1 MFGGK
6 LEAMYGA
13 THAAE
18 RAEAGVAVQGQRKAR
33 GGADAHARLPGRVR
47 AGQAFVHAFVACTLL
62 NHATLV
68 SAQPIPRPATTTA
81 SSPIPTAKPPGA
93 APAEATAKAS
103 ANAPAKTPT
112 TTPATT
118 PETAG
123 NPGELDASGAPVAPP
138 VLPDPIRL
146 LGSEVAAGKRARLGW
161 HASNEVAG
169 LQADTPV
176 LVAHGVSPGPVLCLT
191 SAIHGDELNGIE
203 IVRRVYHSIDPETLA
218 GTLIGVPVVN
228 LVGFQRAS
236 RYLPDRRDLNRFF
249 PGNPRG
255 SLASRVAYSFFE
267 SVIRHCDYL
276 VDLHTGSFHRTNL
289 PQLRADL
296 SDPRILA
303 MTRGFGAIAVLHSN
317 DRDRSLRSA
326 ATRAGIAAVTIEAGE
341 PMRLQPEEVEQGVR
355 AIESLMDS
363 LGMISRFHLWV
374 DPQPVF
380 YESIWVRTSGSG
392 ILLGTVELGDRV
404 EVGQTLGAVV
414 DPVTNARDTL
424 KSPVR
429 GRILGKALNQIVMP
443 GFAAYR
449 VGIEQR
455 QEDLSVEATVDEGD
469 SHDEDAYDPLQLEGI
484 DPALEPEDV
493 E

>member
-1 MFGGK
+1 MTGARSGRIGVRSGGGRALGRAGRIACIGLAAARIAAADPIPPAAAPVPVPTTAPHAPTAPRAPRADAATGTAAAAAARATAAAGSRTAETPGSK
-6 LEAMYGA
+6 AGTSAGA
-13 THAAE
+13 AAE
-18 RAEAGVAVQGQRKAR
+18 
-33 GGADAHARLPGRVR
+33 
-47 AGQAFVHAFVACTLL
+47 
-62 NHATLV
+62 AT
-68 SAQPIPRPATTTA
+68 S
-81 SSPIPTAKPPGA
+81 PGA
-93 APAEATAKAS
+93 AAEAD
-103 ANAPAKTPT
+103 
-112 TTPATT
+112 
-118 PETAG
+118 
-123 NPGELDASGAPVAPP
+123 PGPH
-138 VLPDPIRL
+138 VLPEPVQL
-146 LGSEVAAGKRARLGW
+146 LGSAVAAGKRARLGW
-161 HASNEVAG
+161 HASNDVAG
-169 LQADTPV
+169 LQTDTPV
-176 LVAHGVSPGPVLCLT
+176 LVAHGVAPGPVLCLT
-191 SAIHGDELNGIE
+191 AAIHGDELNGIE

-236 RYLPDRRDLNRFF
+236 RYLPDRRDLNRYF

-276 VDLHTGSFHRTNL
+276 VDLHTGSFHRANL

-303 MTRGFGAIAVLHSN
+303 MTKGFGAIAVLHSN

-326 ATRAGIAAVTIEAGE
+326 AARAGIAAVTIEAGE

-380 YESIWVRTSGSG
+380 YDSIWVRTSGSG
-392 ILLGTVELGDRV
+392 ILLGAVELGDRV

-414 DPVTNARDTL
+414 DPVTNARNTL

-429 GRILGKALNQIVMP
+429 GRVLGKALNQIVMP
-443 GFAAYR
+443 GFAAFR

-455 QEDLSVEATVDEGD
+455 QEDLTIEPTVGEGD
-469 SHDEDAYDPLQLEGI
+469 THDEDAYDPLQLEGL
-484 DPALEPEDV
+484 DPALEEDV

>member
-1 MFGGK
+1 MAAPHSGRIPMR
-6 LEAMYGA
+6 EAL
-13 THAAE
+13 AAVL
-18 RAEAGVAVQGQRKAR
+18 GCVAICVGLAAPRS
-33 GGADAHARLPGRVR
+33 AD
-47 AGQAFVHAFVACTLL
+47 
-62 NHATLV
+62 
-68 SAQPIPRPATTTA
+68 AQPIPAATPSVQPAAKTPPPATAPAPPQAQPAT
-81 SSPIPTAKPPGA
+81 SPSP
-93 APAEATAKAS
+93 APKAEATAGA
-103 ANAPAKTPT
+103 TPT
-112 TTPATT
+112 PLPTPAPT
-118 PETAG
+118 PSADGAPTPG
-123 NPGELDASGAPVAPP
+123 NPGETAEAGGPPAPV

-146 LGSEVAAGKRARLGW
+146 LDGEVKAGTRAKLGW

-169 LQADTPV
+169 LQVDTPV

-203 IVRRVYHSIDPETLA
+203 IVRRVYHSIDPETLS

-249 PGNPRG
+249 PGNSRG

-303 MTRGFGAIAVLHSN
+303 MTKGFGAIAVLHSN

-392 ILLGTVELGDRV
+392 ILLGSVEVGDRV
-404 EVGQTLGAVV
+404 EIGQTLGAVV

-429 GRILGKALNQIVMP
+429 GRVLGKALNQVVMP
-443 GFAAYR
+443 GFAAFR

-455 QEDLSVEATVDEGD
+455 QQDLSVETTVGEGD
-469 SHDEDAYDPLQLEGI
+469 THDEDAYDPLQLEGI
-484 DPALEPEDV
+484 DPALEPEDI

>member
-1 MFGGK
+1 MGGARAGRK
-6 LEAMYGA
+6 GCRAALGVVVGLVALGLGILRSDPS
-13 THAAE
+13 AAE
-18 RAEAGVAVQGQRKAR
+18 TPRAPRAATRPVTTTPTAPATP
-33 GGADAHARLPGRVR
+33 APATR
-47 AGQAFVHAFVACTLL
+47 AGPP
-62 NHATLV
+62 
-68 SAQPIPRPATTTA
+68 SA
-81 SSPIPTAKPPGA
+81 SPSTKPSA
-93 APAEATAKAS
+93 AAA
-103 ANAPAKTPT
+103 
-112 TTPATT
+112 TPATT
-118 PETAG
+118 RAEATPPDPSIDPASDSALDSGGGAEDGAG
-123 NPGELDASGAPVAPP
+123 ESGVPT
-138 VLPDPIRL
+138 VLPEPIRL
-146 LGSEVAAGKRARLGW
+146 LGGEVEAGKRATLGW
-161 HASNEVAG
+161 HANNEVAG
-169 LQADTPV
+169 LQVDTPV

-203 IVRRVYHSIDPETLA
+203 IVRRVYHSIDPETLS

-267 SVIRHCDYL
+267 AVIRHCDYL
-276 VDLHTGSFHRTNL
+276 VDIHTGSFHRSNL

-303 MTRGFGAIAVLHSN
+303 MTKGFGAIAVLHSN

-326 ATRAGIAAVTIEAGE
+326 ATRAGMAAVTIEAGE

-363 LGMISRFHLWV
+363 LGMIARFHLWV

-392 ILLGTVELGDRV
+392 ILLGSVELGDRV
-404 EVGQTLGAVV
+404 EIGQTLGAVV

-429 GRILGKALNQIVMP
+429 GRVLGMALNQIVMP
-443 GFAAYR
+443 GFAAFR
-449 VGIEQR
+449 VGIESR
-455 QEDLSVEATVDEGD
+455 EEDIDLEATTGGEGD
-469 SHDEDAYDPLQLEGI
+469 THDEDGYDPLQLEGI
-484 DPALEPEDV
+484 DPSLEPDDV

>member
-1 MFGGK
+1 MGG
-6 LEAMYGA
+6 
-13 THAAE
+13 
-18 RAEAGVAVQGQRKAR
+18 
-33 GGADAHARLPGRVR
+33 VR
-47 AGQAFVHAFVACTLL
+47 AGRKECG
-62 NHATLV
+62 ATLGIV
-68 SAQPIPRPATTTA
+68 VGLVAVCLGILRTD
-81 SSPIPTAKPPGA
+81 PTAAETPRAPGA
-93 APAEATAKAS
+93 VASPGAPTPSVTPSVKPSVTPPAAATAPAEATPPGQPVD
-103 ANAPAKTPT
+103 PAVDSGTGAEDDGAAESGVPT
-112 TTPATT
+112 
-118 PETAG
+118 
-123 NPGELDASGAPVAPP
+123 
-138 VLPDPIRL
+138 VLPEPIRL
-146 LGSEVAAGKRARLGW
+146 LGGEVAAGKRATLGW

-169 LQADTPV
+169 LQVDTPV

-203 IVRRVYHSIDPETLA
+203 IVRRVYHSIDPETLS

-267 SVIRHCDYL
+267 AVIRHCDYL
-276 VDLHTGSFHRTNL
+276 VDIHTGSFHRSNL

-303 MTRGFGAIAVLHSN
+303 MTKGFGAIAVLHSN

-326 ATRAGIAAVTIEAGE
+326 ATRAGMAAVTIEAGE

-363 LGMISRFHLWV
+363 LGMIARFHLWV

-392 ILLGTVELGDRV
+392 ILLGSVELGDRV
-404 EVGQTLGAVV
+404 EIGQTLGAVV

-429 GRILGKALNQIVMP
+429 GRVLGMALNQIVMP
-443 GFAAYR
+443 GFAAFR
-449 VGIEQR
+449 VGIESR
-455 QEDLSVEATVDEGD
+455 EEDIDLDATTGAEGD
-469 SHDEDAYDPLQLEGI
+469 GDTHDEDAYDPLQLEGI
-484 DPALEPEDV
+484 DPSLEPDDV

>member
-1 MFGGK
+1 MGRG
-6 LEAMYGA
+6 L
-13 THAAE
+13 
-18 RAEAGVAVQGQRKAR
+18 AGRR
-33 GGADAHARLPGRVR
+33 SGGAIR
-47 AGQAFVHAFVACTLL
+47 AAMLGLVAFGLGL
-62 NHATLV
+62 SQV
-68 SAQPIPRPATTTA
+68 SNAPAQTPAQNRPVPAPAPA
-81 SSPIPTAKPPGA
+81 SSPTPAPVPKATPP
-93 APAEATAKAS
+93 APAPPAPDAAATGVVAAEASS
-103 ANAPAKTPT
+103 ATDPGIEGENGANGQPEVPAVM
-112 TTPATT
+112 
-118 PETAG
+118 PE
-123 NPGELDASGAPVAPP
+123 
-138 VLPDPIRL
+138 PIRL
-146 LGSEVAAGKRARLGW
+146 LGGEVEAGKRATLGW
-161 HASNEVAG
+161 HANNEVAG
-169 LQADTPV
+169 LQVDTPV
-176 LVAHGVSPGPVLCLT
+176 LIAHGVSPGPVLCLT

-236 RYLPDRRDLNRFF
+236 RYLPDRRDLNRYF

-267 SVIRHCDYL
+267 AVIRHCDYL

-296 SDPRILA
+296 SNPRILA
-303 MTRGFGAIAVLHSN
+303 MTKGFGAIAVLHSN

-363 LGMISRFHLWV
+363 LGMIARFHLWV

-392 ILLGTVELGDRV
+392 ILLSSVELGDRV
-404 EVGQTLGAVV
+404 EIGQTLGAVV
-414 DPVTNARDTL
+414 DPVSNARDVL

-429 GRILGKALNQIVMP
+429 GRVLGMALNQIVMP
-443 GFAAYR
+443 GFAAFR
-449 VGIEQR
+449 VGIESR
-455 QEDLSVEATVDEGD
+455 EEDIDLEAVNGSDGD
-469 SHDEDAYDPLQLEGI
+469 THDEDAYDPLQLEGI
-484 DPALEPEDV
+484 DSTLEPEDV

>member
-1 MFGGK
+1 MGGA
-6 LEAMYGA
+6 LGA
-13 THAAE
+13 RK
-18 RAEAGVAVQGQRKAR
+18 RAGRTAAGVGAVAASAWLALALIGVTPVALLVAP
-33 GGADAHARLPGRVR
+33 GDASA
-47 AGQAFVHAFVACTLL
+47 AGET
-62 NHATLV
+62 T
-68 SAQPIPRPATTTA
+68 RP
-81 SSPIPTAKPPGA
+81 A
-93 APAEATAKAS
+93 APAPAARTAATPPRAKAPTS
-103 ANAPAKTPT
+103 PAVRKVDPGVTDALDPRIDPAKDPGPDATGATGAPL
-112 TTPATT
+112 TPA
-118 PETAG
+118 
-123 NPGELDASGAPVAPP
+123 
-138 VLPDPIRL
+138 VLPEPIHL
-146 LGSEVAAGKRARLGW
+146 LESEVKAGTRARPGW

-169 LQADTPV
+169 LQVDTPV

-203 IVRRVYHSIDPETLA
+203 VVRRVYHSIDPETLS

-267 SVIRHCDYL
+267 RVIRHCDYL
-276 VDLHTGSFHRTNL
+276 VDIHTGSFHRTNL

-303 MTRGFGAIAVLHSN
+303 MTKGFGAIAVLHSN

-392 ILLGTVELGDRV
+392 ILLGSVELGDRV
-404 EVGQTLGAVV
+404 EIGQTLGAVV

-455 QEDLSVEATVDEGD
+455 QEDLSTETASDPADAVNGGDETD
-469 SHDEDAYDPLQLEGI
+469 SHDEDAYDPLQLEGL
-484 DPALEPEDV
+484 DPEPEDV

>member
-1 MFGGK
+1 MGRG
-6 LEAMYGA
+6 LVGWRRRRNSGAIRAAMLGLVALGLGLIPVSTAPAQTPGA
-13 THAAE
+13 TPPAPVPASPPTP
-18 RAEAGVAVQGQRKAR
+18 APVPQSTPPVPVNDPSQTGV
-33 GGADAHARLPGRVR
+33 
-47 AGQAFVHAFVACTLL
+47 VA
-62 NHATLV
+62 
-68 SAQPIPRPATTTA
+68 SEA
-81 SSPIPTAKPPGA
+81 SSATEPAIEGENGANGQPEIPA
-93 APAEATAKAS
+93 
-103 ANAPAKTPT
+103 
-112 TTPATT
+112 
-118 PETAG
+118 
-123 NPGELDASGAPVAPP
+123 
-138 VLPDPIRL
+138 VLPEPIRL
-146 LGSEVAAGKRARLGW
+146 LGGEVEAGKRATLGW
-161 HASNEVAG
+161 HANNEVAG
-169 LQADTPV
+169 LQVDTPV

-203 IVRRVYHSIDPETLA
+203 IVRRVYHSIDPETLS
-218 GTLIGVPVVN
+218 GTLIGVPLVN

-267 SVIRHCDYL
+267 AVIRHCDYL

-296 SDPRILA
+296 SNPRILA
-303 MTRGFGAIAVLHSN
+303 MTKGFGAIAVLHSN

-363 LGMISRFHLWV
+363 LGMIARFHLWV

-392 ILLGTVELGDRV
+392 ILLGAVELGDRV

-414 DPVTNARDTL
+414 DPVTNARDVL

-429 GRILGKALNQIVMP
+429 GKVLGMALNQIVMP
-443 GFAAYR
+443 GFAAFR
-449 VGIEQR
+449 VGIESREQDI
-455 QEDLSVEATVDEGD
+455 DLEAATSSDGD
-469 SHDEDAYDPLQLEGI
+469 THDEDAYDPLQLEGI
-484 DPALEPEDV
+484 DPSLEPEDV

>member
-1 MFGGK
+1 MGG
-6 LEAMYGA
+6 
-13 THAAE
+13 
-18 RAEAGVAVQGQRKAR
+18 
-33 GGADAHARLPGRVR
+33 VR
-47 AGQAFVHAFVACTLL
+47 AGRNAVGM
-62 NHATLV
+62 TLV
-68 SAQPIPRPATTTA
+68 VGRGLVALCVGLAVAGTAGAQATQPPVVRPRPPTAAT
-81 SSPIPTAKPPGA
+81 IPAAKPAAPPRPDPAKPPTQPTQPTAAKPGAPPAASPA
-93 APAEATAKAS
+93 AP
-103 ANAPAKTPT
+103 PG
-112 TTPATT
+112 TPAAT
-118 PETAG
+118 PRPGVAG
-123 NPGELDASGAPVAPP
+123 DSAMEGESGATDLPTAPV

-146 LGSEVAAGKRARLGW
+146 LDGEVKAGTQAKLGW

-176 LVAHGVSPGPVLCLT
+176 LVAHGTSPGPVLCLT

-203 IVRRVYHSIDPETLA
+203 IVRRVYHSIDPETLS

-276 VDLHTGSFHRTNL
+276 VDLHTGSFHRANL

-303 MTRGFGAIAVLHSN
+303 MTKGFGAIAVLHSN

-326 ATRAGIAAVTIEAGE
+326 ATHAGIAAVTIEAGE

-392 ILLGTVELGDRV
+392 ILLGSVELGDRV
-404 EVGQTLGAVV
+404 EIGQTLGRRRRSS
-414 DPVTNARDTL
+414 DQCPGHAR
-424 KSPVR
+424 SPLS
-429 GRILGKALNQIVMP
+429 G
-443 GFAAYR
+443 AASSGWR
-449 VGIEQR
+449 STR
-455 QEDLSVEATVDEGD
+455 S
-469 SHDEDAYDPLQLEGI
+469 
-484 DPALEPEDV
+484 
-493 E
+493 

>member
-1 MFGGK
+1 MVELRSGRIPRRGAWRAGLGLVALCLGLTGPRFADAQAAGP
-6 LEAMYGA
+6 GA
-13 THAAE
+13 TLPEAA
-18 RAEAGVAVQGQRKAR
+18 
-33 GGADAHARLPGRVR
+33 
-47 AGQAFVHAFVACTLL
+47 
-62 NHATLV
+62 
-68 SAQPIPRPATTTA
+68 
-81 SSPIPTAKPPGA
+81 
-93 APAEATAKAS
+93 
-103 ANAPAKTPT
+103 
-112 TTPATT
+112 TPATPATAPTVSPAISPATAPAAPPKPSPQPNPPQNPSPTASETTNAGATEAADAST
-118 PETAG
+118 PG
-123 NPGELDASGAPVAPP
+123 IPGEADATGAVPAPI
-138 VLPDPIRL
+138 VVPDPIRL
-146 LGSEVAAGKRARLGW
+146 LDGEVVAGTRAKLGW

-176 LVAHGVSPGPVLCLT
+176 LVAHGRSPGPVLCLT

-203 IVRRVYHSIDPETLA
+203 IVRRVYHSIDPDTLS

-303 MTRGFGAIAVLHSN
+303 MTKGFGAIAVLHSN

-326 ATRAGIAAVTIEAGE
+326 ASRAGIAAVTIEAGE

-392 ILLGTVELGDRV
+392 ILLGAVEVGDRV
-404 EVGQTLGAVV
+404 EIGQTLGAVV

-429 GRILGKALNQIVMP
+429 GRVLGKALNQIVMP

-455 QEDLSVEATVDEGD
+455 QEDLSVEPTVGEGD
-469 SHDEDAYDPLQLEGI
+469 THDEDAYDPLQLEGI

>member
-1 MFGGK
+1 MGGF
-6 LEAMYGA
+6 
-13 THAAE
+13 
-18 RAEAGVAVQGQRKAR
+18 RSQRKASKASAVALLAVAVLTV
-33 GGADAHARLPGRVR
+33 GLGSTGAREA
-47 AGQAFVHAFVACTLL
+47 
-62 NHATLV
+62 
-68 SAQPIPRPATTTA
+68 SAQPIPAR
-81 SSPIPTAKPPGA
+81 
-93 APAEATAKAS
+93 
-103 ANAPAKTPT
+103 
-112 TTPATT
+112 TPATAPPPAT
-118 PETAG
+118 GGAQPKANPPARSPSPSKAPTQAPAQAPAPPPTAG
-123 NPGELDASGAPVAPP
+123 STAPANPGATPSGGVEPAATTVVNEPF
-138 VLPDPIRL
+138 RL
-146 LGSEVAAGKRARLGW
+146 LGSAVEAGTRAKLGW
-161 HASNEVAG
+161 HASNDVAG
-169 LQADTPV
+169 LQVDTPV
-176 LVAHGVSPGPVLCLT
+176 LVAHGVAPGPVLCLT

-203 IVRRVYHSIDPETLA
+203 VVRRVYHSIDPETLA

-228 LVGFQRAS
+228 LFGFQRAS
-236 RYLPDRRDLNRFF
+236 RYLPDRRDLNRYF

-267 SVIRHCDYL
+267 SVIRNCDYL
-276 VDLHTGSFHRTNL
+276 VDIHTGSLHRTNL

-317 DRDRSLRSA
+317 DLDRSLRSA

-341 PMRLQPEEVEQGVR
+341 PMRLQPDEVEQGVR

-380 YESIWVRTSGSG
+380 YESIWIRTGGSG
-392 ILLGTVELGDRV
+392 ILLGSVELGDRV

-429 GRILGKALNQIVMP
+429 GRILGMALNQIVMP
-443 GFAAYR
+443 GFAAFR

-455 QEDLSVEATVDEGD
+455 QEDLSMEPASEDDAHE
-469 SHDEDAYDPLQLEGI
+469 EDAYDPGPLEGMDSGL
-484 DPALEPEDV
+484 DPEEV

>member
-1 MFGGK
+1 M
-6 LEAMYGA
+6 
-13 THAAE
+13 
-18 RAEAGVAVQGQRKAR
+18 
-33 GGADAHARLPGRVR
+33 GGAR
-47 AGQAFVHAFVACTLL
+47 AGRNAVGMTRVVERGLVAMCVGLAVAGTAGAQAT
-62 NHATLV
+62 
-68 SAQPIPRPATTTA
+68 QPPVVRPRPPAAAATPAAKPAATPQPDA
-81 SSPIPTAKPPGA
+81 AKPPTQPTAAKPA
-93 APAEATAKAS
+93 APPAASPAAT
-103 ANAPAKTPT
+103 PPRTPT
-112 TTPATT
+112 ATSRPGVAGDPAI
-118 PETAG
+118 ES
-123 NPGELDASGAPVAPP
+123 ESGVTDLPTAPV

-146 LGSEVAAGKRARLGW
+146 LDGEVKAGTQGKLGW

-176 LVAHGVSPGPVLCLT
+176 LVAHGTSPGPVLCLT

-203 IVRRVYHSIDPETLA
+203 IVRRVYHSIDPETLS

-276 VDLHTGSFHRTNL
+276 VDLHTGSFHRANL

-303 MTRGFGAIAVLHSN
+303 MTKGFGAIAVLHSN

-326 ATRAGIAAVTIEAGE
+326 ATHAGIAAVTIEAGE

-392 ILLGTVELGDRV
+392 ILLGSVELGDRV
-404 EVGQTLGAVV
+404 EIGQTLGAVV

-429 GRILGKALNQIVMP
+429 GRVLGMALNQIVMP
-443 GFAAYR
+443 GFAAFR
-449 VGIEQR
+449 VGIEHR
-455 QEDLSVEATVDEGD
+455 EEDIDLEPTVGEGD
-469 SHDEDAYDPLQLEGI
+469 SHEEDGYDPMQLEGI
-484 DPALEPEDV
+484 DPALEPDDIE
-493 E
+493 

>member
-1 MFGGK
+1 M
-6 LEAMYGA
+6 GA
-13 THAAE
+13 GRADRRAIGRAPAAFARFLAWGVVIGLACALPLAAVFAQPVGAQARNSREVPDGSARTAPARPADRSGTPTAPPATRPAPATGNGAAATTAAAPPLPSGSPAGAPAGTTSGDPKAAAE
-18 RAEAGVAVQGQRKAR
+18 A
-33 GGADAHARLPGRVR
+33 
-47 AGQAFVHAFVACTLL
+47 
-62 NHATLV
+62 
-68 SAQPIPRPATTTA
+68 PIDPATGE
-81 SSPIPTAKPPGA
+81 PI
-93 APAEATAKAS
+93 
-103 ANAPAKTPT
+103 
-112 TTPATT
+112 
-118 PETAG
+118 
-123 NPGELDASGAPVAPP
+123 APV
-138 VLPDPIRL
+138 VLPEPIRL
-146 LGSEVAAGKRARLGW
+146 LDGEVAAGTRARLGW

-169 LQADTPV
+169 LQVDTPV

-191 SAIHGDELNGIE
+191 SAVHGDELNGIE

-236 RYLPDRRDLNRFF
+236 RYLPDRRDLNRYF

-267 SVIRHCDYL
+267 RVIRHCDYL
-276 VDLHTGSFHRTNL
+276 VDLHTGSLHRTNL

-303 MTRGFGAIAVLHSN
+303 MTKGFGAIAVLHSN
-317 DRDRSLRSA
+317 DLDRSLRSA
-326 ATRAGIAAVTIEAGE
+326 AKRAGIAAVTIEAGE

-392 ILLGTVELGDRV
+392 ILLGSVELGDRV

-443 GFAAYR
+443 GFAAFR

-455 QEDLSVEATVDEGD
+455 QEDLAVEPSSGDGDIHDEEEGD
-469 SHDEDAYDPLQLEGI
+469 DLLRLEGI
-484 DPALEPEDV
+484 DPALDPEEV

>member
-1 MFGGK
+1 MGSMRWGRK
-6 LEAMYGA
+6 PTRGA
-13 THAAE
+13 GWIGLGIVAICVGLAAPRRTDAQPLPAPAPRAAE
-18 RAEAGVAVQGQRKAR
+18 RPSAPPSTLPPTAPTTAATPPSTPPPAPAPNSAPAPDPALAPASRPAPTGPEAAAPSQGIPGDPDGAGV
-33 GGADAHARLPGRVR
+33 
-47 AGQAFVHAFVACTLL
+47 
-62 NHATLV
+62 
-68 SAQPIPRPATTTA
+68 
-81 SSPIPTAKPPGA
+81 
-93 APAEATAKAS
+93 
-103 ANAPAKTPT
+103 
-112 TTPATT
+112 
-118 PETAG
+118 
-123 NPGELDASGAPVAPP
+123 PVAP
-138 VLPDPIRL
+138 VVTPDPIRL
-146 LGSEVAAGKRARLGW
+146 LDGEVKAGTRAKLGW
-161 HASNEVAG
+161 HASNDVAG
-169 LQADTPV
+169 LQVDTPV

-191 SAIHGDELNGIE
+191 SAVHGDELNGIE
-203 IVRRVYHSIDPETLA
+203 IVRRVYHSIDPETLS

-228 LVGFQRAS
+228 LFGFQRAS

-303 MTRGFGAIAVLHSN
+303 MTKGFGAIAVLHSN

-326 ATRAGIAAVTIEAGE
+326 ATGAGIAAVTIEAGE

-392 ILLGTVELGDRV
+392 ILLASVEVGDRV

-429 GRILGKALNQIVMP
+429 GRVLGKALNQVVMP
-443 GFAAYR
+443 GFAAFR

-455 QEDLSVEATVDEGD
+455 QEDLAVEPTDGEGD
-469 SHDEDAYDPLQLEGI
+469 THDEDAYDPLQLEGI

>member
-1 MFGGK
+1 M
-6 LEAMYGA
+6 ARPS
-13 THAAE
+13 T
-18 RAEAGVAVQGQRKAR
+18 GVA
-33 GGADAHARLPGRVR
+33 DA
-47 AGQAFVHAFVACTLL
+47 
-62 NHATLV
+62 
-68 SAQPIPRPATTTA
+68 SDA
-81 SSPIPTAKPPGA
+81 SG
-93 APAEATAKAS
+93 
-103 ANAPAKTPT
+103 TPT
-112 TTPATT
+112 PV
-118 PETAG
+118 
-123 NPGELDASGAPVAPP
+123 NPGEAAEEGVSPAPA

-146 LGSEVAAGKRARLGW
+146 LGGEVQAGTRAKLGW

-169 LQADTPV
+169 LQVDTPV

-203 IVRRVYHSIDPETLA
+203 IVRRVYHSIDPETLS

-303 MTRGFGAIAVLHSN
+303 MTKGFGAIAVLHSN

-326 ATRAGIAAVTIEAGE
+326 AKRAGIAAVTIEAGE

-363 LGMISRFHLWV
+363 LGMIARFHLWV

-392 ILLGTVELGDRV
+392 ILLGSVEVGDRV

-429 GRILGKALNQIVMP
+429 GRVLGKALNQVVMP
-443 GFAAYR
+443 GFAAFR

-455 QEDLSVEATVDEGD
+455 QQDLSVETTVGEGD
-469 SHDEDAYDPLQLEGI
+469 THDEDAYDPLQLEGI

>member
-1 MFGGK
+1 MKGQFEMSGEMAGRN
-6 LEAMYGA
+6 AMGM
-13 THAAE
+13 AAMTIG
-18 RAEAGVAVQGQRKAR
+18 RSLVAVCIGLAVAGAANAQATQPPVAR
-33 GGADAHARLPGRVR
+33 PPGPT
-47 AGQAFVHAFVACTLL
+47 A
-62 NHATLV
+62 ATSPKKV
-68 SAQPIPRPATTTA
+68 VPRQNPPATAPPPGPSTSSNPATRPPAPRTPVTPVTPGKTAQPGGVGDPV
-81 SSPIPTAKPPGA
+81 SDDGQD
-93 APAEATAKAS
+93 ATAEL
-103 ANAPAKTPT
+103 PT
-112 TTPATT
+112 T
-118 PETAG
+118 
-123 NPGELDASGAPVAPP
+123 PV
-138 VLPDPIRL
+138 VLPDPIHL
-146 LGSEVAAGKRARLGW
+146 LDGEVKAGTQAKLGW

-176 LVAHGVSPGPVLCLT
+176 LVAHGTSPGPVLCLT

-203 IVRRVYHSIDPETLA
+203 IVRRVYHSIDPETLS

-276 VDLHTGSFHRTNL
+276 VDLHTGSFHRANL

-303 MTRGFGAIAVLHSN
+303 MTKGFGAIAVLHSN

-326 ATRAGIAAVTIEAGE
+326 ATHAGIAAVTIEAGE

-392 ILLGTVELGDRV
+392 ILLGSVELGDRV

-429 GRILGKALNQIVMP
+429 GRVLGMALNQIVMP
-443 GFAAYR
+443 GFAAFR
-449 VGIEQR
+449 VGIEHR
-455 QEDLSVEATVDEGD
+455 EEDIDLEPTVDEGD
-469 SHDEDAYDPLQLEGI
+469 THDEDGFEPMQLEST
-484 DPALEPEDV
+484 DPSLEPEDI